1 MPLDGRCGQVPRPS
15 ALSLT
20 CSRSSSLPFLLS
32 VKFLGGRMK
41 SSAEVGRPGNTA
53 TRIWSSG
60 TPVTCRDHRVKP
72 WTSQPP
78 RVRDTKQN
86 TLGYKAHVCAALHNL
101 WGTGPSIYPDFLSV
115 SPWKCYDSSHPLL
128 WLLHTFSLQLKYY
141 SDFQNIVCWEH
152 WLNSS
157 HIFHYFCME
166 RTRASGKNMNVPAA
180 NKEYEV
186 TSKRGEMQI

>member
-1 MPLDGRCGQVPRPS
+1 MPTAGTRAAGPPSLLMCQMLQAVWSSSGQACCSSQPRVLDRRTGCQANGRTLPPYCGWRCGCVPLDGRCGQVPRPS

-60 TPVTCRDHRVKP
+60 TPVTCGDHRVKP

-78 RVRDTKQN
+78 
-86 TLGYKAHVCAALHNL
+86 
-101 WGTGPSIYPDFLSV
+101 
-115 SPWKCYDSSHPLL
+115 
-128 WLLHTFSLQLKYY
+128 
-141 SDFQNIVCWEH
+141 
-152 WLNSS
+152 
-157 HIFHYFCME
+157 
-166 RTRASGKNMNVPAA
+166 
-180 NKEYEV
+180 
-186 TSKRGEMQI
+186 